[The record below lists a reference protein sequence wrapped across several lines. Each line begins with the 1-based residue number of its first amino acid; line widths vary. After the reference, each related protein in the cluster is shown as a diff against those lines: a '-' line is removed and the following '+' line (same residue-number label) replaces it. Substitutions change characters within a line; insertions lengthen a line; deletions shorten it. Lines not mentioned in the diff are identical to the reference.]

1 LNPIVLD
8 TSVLISSALF
18 PGSIPDQ
25 AVICAFEAFDVVV
38 STAMLDE
45 LRASLGKPRHAKYAS
60 VEARMSFADAFEAEA
75 LKISVTTSIVACRDP
90 KDDKVLELAV
100 TAAAPIII
108 SGDKDLLTMSPF
120 RGIEIMSPRQFLDE
134 FS

>member
-1 LNPIVLD
+1 MNPIVLD

-45 LRASLGKPRHAKYAS
+45 LRTSLKKRRHIKYAS
-60 VEARMSFADAFEAEA
+60 VAARMSYADAFEAQA
-75 LKISVTTSIVACRDP
+75 LKLAVTTSIVACRDP

-100 TAAAPIII
+100 TAGVPIII
-108 SGDKDLLTMSPF
+108 SGDKDLLTMNPF
-120 RGIEIMSPRQFLDE
+120 RSIEIMSPRQFLEE
-134 FS
+134 FC

>member
-1 LNPIVLD
+1 
-8 TSVLISSALF
+8 
-18 PGSIPDQ
+18 
-25 AVICAFEAFDVVV
+25 
-38 STAMLDE
+38 MLDE
-45 LRASLGKPRHAKYAS
+45 LRASLRKPRHIKYAS
-60 VEARMSFADAFEAEA
+60 VEARLSYTDAFEAQA
-75 LKISVTTSIVACRDP
+75 FKIAVTDSIVACRDP
-90 KDDKVLELAV
+90 KDNKVLELAV